1 MVLFVCCEN
10 MSCVIKNI
18 LEVDK
23 HTLLLSA
30 SFFCL
35 SFLNRL
41 TFVWLVH
48 EHVCAGGSEVDGVD
62 VGGVGRRP

>member
-10 MSCVIKNI
+10 MSCIIKNI

-30 SFFCL
+30 SFSAYLLFWI
-35 SFLNRL
+35 N
-41 TFVWLVH
+41 WLLFGLFMCMCVL
-48 EHVCAGGSEVDGVD
+48 EVDGVG
-62 VGGVGRRP
+62 VGGVGRLP